1 MIECVPNFSEGRN
14 PKTLN
19 AIEGAIAS
27 VAGIRVLRA
36 EADPDHNRCVI
47 TFAGEPE
54 PVRRAALLGI
64 AEAVKRI
71 DLNTHSGAH
80 PRIGAADVVPFV
92 PLEESTLDQCA
103 ALARSLGQEVWETLG
118 VPVFFYEAAA
128 SSAERAP
135 LEAIRRGN
143 LLPDLGGPT
152 LHPTAG
158 ACVIGARKVLIA
170 FNIVLNTA
178 DVAIAKSIARKIRAS
193 SGGLPCVKALGLSL
207 HTRNLAQV
215 SMNLTDFE
223 RTPLHVVFQAADRE
237 ARAHGVE
244 VLESEIIGLVPRK
257 AIEQAAAHFLKCE
270 HFHSGLIIEN
280 ALREGGVVNRHQAAE
295 E

>member
-1 MIECVPNFSEGRN
+1 MSTLMPHPPMIECVPNFSEGRN

-54 PVRRAALLGI
+54 PVRGAALLGI

-103 ALARSLGQEVWETLG
+103 ALARSLGQEVWETL
-118 VPVFFYEAAA
+118 
-128 SSAERAP
+128 
-135 LEAIRRGN
+135 
-143 LLPDLGGPT
+143 
-152 LHPTAG
+152 
-158 ACVIGARKVLIA
+158 
-170 FNIVLNTA
+170 
-178 DVAIAKSIARKIRAS
+178 
-193 SGGLPCVKALGLSL
+193 
-207 HTRNLAQV
+207 
-215 SMNLTDFE
+215 
-223 RTPLHVVFQAADRE
+223 
-237 ARAHGVE
+237 
-244 VLESEIIGLVPRK
+244 
-257 AIEQAAAHFLKCE
+257 
-270 HFHSGLIIEN
+270 
-280 ALREGGVVNRHQAAE
+280 
-295 E
+295 